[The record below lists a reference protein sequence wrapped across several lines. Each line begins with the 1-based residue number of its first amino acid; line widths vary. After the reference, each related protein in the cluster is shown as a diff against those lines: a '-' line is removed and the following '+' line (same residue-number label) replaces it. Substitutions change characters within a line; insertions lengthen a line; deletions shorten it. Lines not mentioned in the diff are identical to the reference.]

1 MEEFKMRLGETM
13 CYYRARGGQKS
24 VYITIV
30 YENDTLRE
38 SIIQYHEQQV
48 IDEKDE
54 KKEKDYQLSY
64 PSIVLN

>member
-1 MEEFKMRLGETM
+1 MRLGETM

>member
-1 MEEFKMRLGETM
+1 MRPGETM

-38 SIIQYHEQQV
+38 SIIQHNEGNDQNV
-48 IDEKDE
+48 IQKGYD
-54 KKEKDYQLSY
+54 LVHH
-64 PSIVLN
+64 PTVLI